1 MKKSVLFCLLTIW
14 IILLLALSGCSL
26 GQAATPAA
34 TETPTQMSVSA
45 VMTSAAATAF
55 VQLTAIASMPSPTAA
70 PTRTSV
76 LAAPTNASGTAD
88 STQAPA
94 LQLLTPTSTELAG
107 GLPVA
112 PTDAATTP
120 QPADSLPTNTPIPSL
135 TPLSPVN
142 PPKNATACLNSAY
155 VADVTIA
162 DKTVLKPNEK
172 FRKIW
177 RIQNTGICNW
187 DGGFGLIRWTG
198 PAMGGESIFYSND
211 DQPVLPGGIVD
222 IGIDMVA
229 PEKAG
234 EYIGH
239 WVMIS
244 DSKITFGTD
253 LIVYIIVAP

>member
-1 MKKSVLFCLLTIW
+1 MKTSARTCLLTIW
-14 IILLLALSGCSL
+14 VILLLALNGCSL
-26 GQAATPAA
+26 GQAATPAV

-55 VQLTAIASMPSPTAA
+55 VQLTAIASIPSPTAA
-70 PTRTSV
+70 PTRTSA
-76 LAAPTNASGTAD
+76 LEAPTSAPGTAD

-112 PTDAATTP
+112 PTDTGSTP
-120 QPADSLPTNTPIPSL
+120 QPSAVLPTNTPIPSL

-142 PPKNATACLNSAY
+142 PPKNAAACLNSAFI
-155 VADVTIA
+155 ADVTIA
-162 DKTVLKPNEK
+162 DKTVLKPNEA
-172 FRKIW
+172 FRKVW

-198 PAMGGESIFYSND
+198 PAMGGESNFYSND
-211 DQPVLPGGIVD
+211 DQPVFPGGIVD
-222 IGIDMVA
+222 IGVDMVA

-244 DSKITFGTD
+244 DSKITFGSD
-253 LIVYIIVAP
+253 LIVDIIVAP